1 MTAPEQQMRK
11 VTVPVIGNPE
21 HVANVLATQQRR
33 GVLVSAEPARR
44 IGRNTVRVDMVV
56 LQPSRGQTRS
66 TPRPAESDAEVRK
79 SGHPYALP
87 ATAVAVALAALAA
100 IGALIAALVE
110 WVMSNWVTIVG
121 FALIALALALSL
133 AMRVGGSGKGARHCP
148 GVHD

>member
-33 GVLVSAEPARR
+33 GTLVSAEPARR

-56 LQPSRGQTRS
+56 LQASRGQARP
-66 TPRPAESDAEVRK
+66 TPRPAESDAEPRK

-87 ATAVAVALAALAA
+87 AAAVAVALAALAA
-100 IGALIAALVE
+100 VGALIAALIE
-110 WVMSNWVTIVG
+110 WVLSNWITIVG
-121 FALIALALALSL
+121 FALLAAACALVL
-133 AMRVGGSGKGARHCP
+133 AMRLAGRGDGR
-148 GVHD
+148 GVRS